1 MVFIL
6 SDLGRERTVQEV
18 GLKTQGR
25 NNRFL
30 VFVRNDVN
38 ELLLI
43 KVYKSFV
50 DIQYGLSALELF
62 KHKQTNKQTIIS
74 EFLTD
79 IKKQS
84 NFLKSI
90 TNSFWFI
97 SKLNL

>member
-30 VFVRNDVN
+30 VFVCNDVN

-62 KHKQTNKQTIIS
+62 KHKQTNKQL
-74 EFLTD
+74 FR
-79 IKKQS
+79 
-84 NFLKSI
+84 NF
-90 TNSFWFI
+90 
-97 SKLNL
+97 

>member
-50 DIQYGLSALELF
+50 DIQYGLELELF
-62 KHKQTNKQTIIS
+62 KHKQTNKQL
-74 EFLTD
+74 FR
-79 IKKQS
+79 
-84 NFLKSI
+84 NF
-90 TNSFWFI
+90 
-97 SKLNL
+97 